1 MYRSRLNSPYRRY
14 LPCSSLGFTLLEL
27 ILVIGILVAISA
39 IALPTVT
46 RSFSSQSLLKAA
58 DRVRVSMG
66 QARVRAIQT
75 GQIHAVGYVPGRS
88 WIDIAS
94 LEQLPTIANRA
105 GRRLQEQRRGITSNY
120 DDDLL
125 PGRVIFVAGQ
135 TVVDARAAD
144 AGPTDTSQLRTILFY
159 PDGTSQDARL
169 TLQNEDGRLIDVALR
184 GLTGIASVPV
194 SYTHLTL
201 PTIYSV

>member
-14 LPCSSLGFTLLEL
+14 LPCSRLGFTLLEL
-27 ILVIGILVAISA
+27 LLVIGILVAISA

-135 TVVDARAAD
+135 TVVDARVAD

-184 GLTGIASVPV
+184 GLTGIASVQPRNEV
-194 SYTHLTL
+194 RQ
-201 PTIYSV
+201 

>member
-1 MYRSRLNSPYRRY
+1 MHRSRLNSPHRGY
-14 LPCSSLGFTLLEL
+14 LPYSRRGFTLLEL

-159 PDGTSQDARL
+159 PDGTSQAARL

-184 GLTGIASVPV
+184 GLTGIASVQPRNEV
-194 SYTHLTL
+194 RQ
-201 PTIYSV
+201 

>member
-1 MYRSRLNSPYRRY
+1 MHRSRLNSPHRGY
-14 LPCSSLGFTLLEL
+14 LPYSKRGFTLLEL

-66 QARVRAIQT
+66 QARVRAIRT

-94 LEQLPTIANRA
+94 LEQLPTIATRA
-105 GRRLQEQRRGITSNY
+105 GRRLQEQQRGITSNY

-144 AGPTDTSQLRTILFY
+144 VGPTDTSQLRTVLFY

-184 GLTGIASVPV
+184 GLTGIASVQPRNEV
-194 SYTHLTL
+194 RQ
-201 PTIYSV
+201 

>member
-1 MYRSRLNSPYRRY
+1 
-14 LPCSSLGFTLLEL
+14 
-27 ILVIGILVAISA
+27 
-39 IALPTVT
+39 
-46 RSFSSQSLLKAA
+46 
-58 DRVRVSMG
+58 MG
-66 QARVRAIQT
+66 SEMCIRDS
-75 GQIHAVGYVPGRS
+75 S

-184 GLTGIASVPV
+184 GLTGIASVQPRNEV
-194 SYTHLTL
+194 RQ
-201 PTIYSV
+201 

>member
-1 MYRSRLNSPYRRY
+1 MHRSRLNSPHRGY
-14 LPCSSLGFTLLEL
+14 LPYSRRGFTLLEL

-66 QARVRAIQT
+66 QARVRAIRT

-184 GLTGIASVPV
+184 GLTGIASVQPRNEV
-194 SYTHLTL
+194 RQ
-201 PTIYSV
+201 

>member
-1 MYRSRLNSPYRRY
+1 MHRSRLNSPHRGY
-14 LPCSSLGFTLLEL
+14 LPYSKRGFTLLEL

-184 GLTGIASVPV
+184 GLTGIASVQPRNEV
-194 SYTHLTL
+194 RQ
-201 PTIYSV
+201 

>member
-1 MYRSRLNSPYRRY
+1 MHRSRLNSPHRGY
-14 LPCSSLGFTLLEL
+14 LPYSRRGFTLLEL

-144 AGPTDTSQLRTILFY
+144 VVPTDTSQLRTVLFY

-184 GLTGIASVPV
+184 GLTGIASVQPRNEV
-194 SYTHLTL
+194 RQ
-201 PTIYSV
+201 

>member
-14 LPCSSLGFTLLEL
+14 LPCSRLGFTLLEL

-105 GRRLQEQRRGITSNY
+105 GRRLQDCLLYTS
-120 DDDLL
+120 D
-125 PGRVIFVAGQ
+125 
-135 TVVDARAAD
+135 AAD
-144 AGPTDTSQLRTILFY
+144 
-159 PDGTSQDARL
+159 
-169 TLQNEDGRLIDVALR
+169 E
-184 GLTGIASVPV
+184 
-194 SYTHLTL
+194 
-201 PTIYSV
+201 

>member
-1 MYRSRLNSPYRRY
+1 MHRSRLNSPHRGY
-14 LPCSSLGFTLLEL
+14 LPYSRRGFTLLEL

-184 GLTGIASVPV
+184 GLTGIASVQPRNEV
-194 SYTHLTL
+194 RQ
-201 PTIYSV
+201 

>member
-14 LPCSSLGFTLLEL
+14 LPCSRLGFTLLEL

-159 PDGTSQDARL
+159 PDGTSQAARL

-184 GLTGIASVPV
+184 GLTGIASVQPRNEV
-194 SYTHLTL
+194 RQ
-201 PTIYSV
+201 

>member
-1 MYRSRLNSPYRRY
+1 MHRSRLNSPYRRY
-14 LPCSSLGFTLLEL
+14 LPYSRRGFTLLEL

-184 GLTGIASVPV
+184 GLTGIASVQPRNEV
-194 SYTHLTL
+194 RQ
-201 PTIYSV
+201 

>member
-1 MYRSRLNSPYRRY
+1 MYRSRLNSPYRRH
-14 LPCSSLGFTLLEL
+14 LPCSRLGFTLLEL

-184 GLTGIASVPV
+184 GLTGIASVQPRNEV
-194 SYTHLTL
+194 RQ
-201 PTIYSV
+201 

>member
-1 MYRSRLNSPYRRY
+1 MHRSRLNSPHRGY
-14 LPCSSLGFTLLEL
+14 LPYSRRGFTLLEL

-169 TLQNEDGRLIDVALR
+169 TLQNEDGRLVDVALR
-184 GLTGIASVPV
+184 GLTGIASVQPRNEV
-194 SYTHLTL
+194 RQ
-201 PTIYSV
+201 

>member
-14 LPCSSLGFTLLEL
+14 LPCSRLGFTLLEL

-184 GLTGIASVPV
+184 GLTGIASVQPRNEV
-194 SYTHLTL
+194 RQ
-201 PTIYSV
+201 